1 MVESL
6 SRNRGWLYGLFA
18 LYFAVNLLLRLA
30 LPHSLELD
38 EGQQLF
44 LAQGLALGYD
54 SQPPFYNW
62 LQYGVVQLFGNTL
75 LALSILKNAMLFA
88 CFALVSMMAARIIR
102 NPVLV
107 VIAVFGMLTIPQIV
121 FEAQRDLT
129 HTVAVL
135 FAACLFVYALV
146 TTLQR
151 PTAPHYALTGLAI
164 GIGVIAK
171 YNFVLLPVAALV
183 AVLLDPV
190 FRRRLFDVRLVL
202 TAVVAL
208 AIAAPHGLWFL
219 DHLQTATGRTLD
231 KLMQDEDTGRLVQI
245 GEGLLS
251 LVQALAAFS
260 VATILLFA
268 AVFGRQWRAA
278 WRLQSSWSRLIG
290 HIFAVLVLA
299 LVLLIVVGGASHIKA
314 RWLTPFFFLLPVYL
328 ALKID
333 LLDQPL
339 GPAPKHFGRI
349 AMFIMLVVPL
359 VLFLRVPAARLT
371 GDYKKINVPYQPAI
385 EAILSTGRHRP
396 TLIATVEEQMAGNL
410 RLNAP
415 DIPVTIPGSET
426 FEPPI
431 TFDAEHPLLM
441 VWRDD
446 GKADAPLDPAL
457 RAWHD
462 AYVRAATG
470 NAPAGPIAAQDIARP
485 YYYGRPGDLYHIR
498 YAWVYP
504 SAPSGSAADSP

>member
-1 MVESL
+1 MIEAL
-6 SRNRGWLYGLFA
+6 SQHRGRLFGLFA
-18 LYFAVNLLLRLA
+18 LYFAVNIALRLA

-44 LAQGLALGYD
+44 LAQDLALGYG

-62 LQYGVVQLFGNTL
+62 LQYGVVQLLGTTL
-75 LALSILKNAMLFA
+75 PALTVLKNAMLFG
-88 CFALVSMMAARIIR
+88 CYALVGMTAARIIR
-102 NPVLV
+102 NPVLA
-107 VIAVFGMLTIPQIV
+107 VIAVIGMLTIPQIV

-151 PTAPHYALTGLAI
+151 PTALHYALTGLAI
-164 GIGVIAK
+164 GIGIIAK
-171 YNFVLLPVAALV
+171 YNFVLLPVAGLI

-190 FRRRLFDVRLVL
+190 FRRRLFDIRLVL
-202 TAVVAL
+202 TAAV
-208 AIAAPHGLWFL
+208 AIAVVLPHGLWFV
-219 DHLQTATGRTLD
+219 DHLHAATDRTLS
-231 KLMQDEDTGRLVQI
+231 KLMQDEDGGRLVQI
-245 GEGLLS
+245 GAGLLS
-251 LVQALAAFS
+251 LGQSLIAFAAAP
-260 VATILLFA
+260 VILFA
-268 AVFGRQWRAA
+268 IVFGRQWRAA
-278 WRLQSSWSRLIG
+278 WRRESSWSRLIG
-290 HIFAVLVLA
+290 HMFLALVVA
-299 LVLLIVVGGASHIKA
+299 LVLLVVVGGASHIKA

-339 GPAPKHFGRI
+339 GSAPKHFGRI
-349 AMFIMLVVPL
+349 VLFIMVVVPL

-396 TLIATVEEQMAGNL
+396 ALIATFEEQMAGNL

-415 DIPVTIPGSET
+415 DIPVTTPGSAILQ
-426 FEPPI
+426 PPVP
-431 TFDAEHPLLM
+431 FDAEHPLLM
-441 VWRDD
+441 VWRDE
-446 GKADAPLDPAL
+446 GKPEALLEPAM
-457 RAWHD
+457 RAWHETF
-462 AYVRAATG
+462 VRAATG
-470 NAPAGPIAAQDIARP
+470 KPPSGRIEAQDSAHP
-485 YYYGRPGDLYHIR
+485 YYYGRPGDLYHFR

-504 SAPSGSAADSP
+504 PAH